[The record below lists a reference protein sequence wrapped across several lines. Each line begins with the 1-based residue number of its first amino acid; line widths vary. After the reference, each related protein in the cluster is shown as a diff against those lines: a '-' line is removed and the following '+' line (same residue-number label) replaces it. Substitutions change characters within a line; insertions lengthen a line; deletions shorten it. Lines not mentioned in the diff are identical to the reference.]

1 MQSELNED
9 HLRRF
14 QQSIEPYFAEYHREK
29 CYPGLILQQ
38 GQRKMVQINV
48 PAEHLLTL
56 LQSKPSTNN
65 DPDSGKNRNEDRTH
79 VKGIKEYILKRAKNN
94 KPWILG
100 TLTANI
106 DISGITIVELG
117 RGICIVVVKRGSKLD
132 ITDGQHRKRAIEELM
147 MSADSHVVSEHDFP
161 ITLVLEDNFAQCQ
174 TDFRDMA
181 QTKKLDASLLL
192 SFGEF
197 EGRVGITKV
206 ISESISMFKDKTQK
220 IAASP
225 NKNSKFIFTTNYLA
239 QFVSNA
245 FTNYPK
251 NNLEGYDVQ
260 EASEALTTCVNLF
273 FSNCIDTQYISTNPI
288 EKTTIEDINKFKEG
302 CILSKS
308 VGMQALGKLL
318 YTTYESGNNM
328 FDRDRVMELT
338 KVDWSKGSSMWIGN
352 IDTGTNGTAE
362 SKAIAAVKNYL
373 GWN

>member
-65 DPDSGKNRNEDRTH
+65 DPDSGKNRNEDRNH

-106 DISGITIVELG
+106 DRSGITIVDLG

-181 QTKKLDASLLL
+181 QTKKLDASLIL

-197 EGRVGITKV
+197 EGRVGIMKV

-220 IAASP
+220 LAASP
-225 NKNSKFIFTTNYLA
+225 SKNSKFIFTTNYLA
-239 QFVSNA
+239 QFVSNS
-245 FTNYPK
+245 FTNHPK
-251 NNLEGYDVQ
+251 NSLEGYDVQ
-260 EASEALTTCVNLF
+260 EASEVLTICLNLF
-273 FSNCIDTQYISTNPI
+273 FANCIDTQYISNNPI
-288 EKTTIEDINKFKEG
+288 EKITIEDVNKFKEG

-308 VGMQALGKLL
+308 VGMQALGKLI
-318 YTTYESGNNM
+318 YTTYDLENNM

-362 SKAIAAVKNYL
+362 SKAITAVKNYL